1 LIALAA
7 RIVRGPRSPLRL
19 MRRALL
25 LTVLLCLLAPAGASA
40 TSRDVIRD
48 CTDNGRIDSPHTQ
61 GDYTAALKGLPSDVD
76 EYTECRRI
84 IEAAKLRAARE
95 AGRRSGGGT
104 PGLPGGGGGGAPPI
118 TGFDGTNPP
127 APNNAPTTPGEAN
140 ALNQANAAGAPV
152 AVAGEP
158 ITPGG
163 SGVTEAAFRHA
174 LPGPL
179 LLVLILFGLGALAT
193 TVTGARGRGWRAPG
207 PVLRVFDRVFPH
219 RA

>member
-1 LIALAA
+1 
-7 RIVRGPRSPLRL
+7 

-25 LTVLLCLLAPAGASA
+25 FTVLLCLSAPAGAVA
-40 TSRDVIRD
+40 APGNVIRD
-48 CTDNGRIDSPHTQ
+48 CTDNGRMDGRHSQ
-61 GDYTAALKGLPSDVD
+61 SDYSAALKRLPSDVD

-84 IEAAKLRAARE
+84 IEAAK
-95 AGRRSGGGT
+95 RRDAQTPGGGTGGTGTSGGG
-104 PGLPGGGGGGAPPI
+104 GFGSPPI
-118 TGFDGTNPP
+118 SGFDGTDPPP
-127 APNNAPTTPGEAN
+127 AANVPANPTETTALAKPGS
-140 ALNQANAAGAPV
+140 APV

-163 SGVTEAAFRHA
+163 SGITEAAFRHS

-179 LLVLILFGLGALAT
+179 LVVVILFGLGALAT
-193 TVTGARGRGWRAPG
+193 TVSGARGRGWRAPS

>member
-1 LIALAA
+1 
-7 RIVRGPRSPLRL
+7 

-25 LTVLLCLLAPAGASA
+25 FTVLLCLLAPAGASA

-48 CTDNGRIDSPHTQ
+48 CTDNGKIDSTHSQ
-61 GDYTAALKGLPSDVD
+61 SDYTGALKSLPSDVD

-84 IEAAKLRAARE
+84 IQSAQSRDARQ
-95 AGRRSGGGT
+95 RSSGGGGT
-104 PGLPGGGGGGAPPI
+104 PSLPGGGGTGGPPV
-118 TGFDGTNPP
+118 TGFDGTTPPP
-127 APNNAPTTPGEAN
+127 ANNAPTTPGETN
-140 ALNQANAAGAPV
+140 ALNGAAAGAPV
-152 AVAGEP
+152 AIAGEP

-163 SGVTEAAFRHA
+163 SGVTEAALRHA

-179 LLVLILFGLGALAT
+179 LVVLILFGLGALAT
-193 TVTGARGRGWRAPG
+193 TLTGARGRGWRAPG